1 MDLTFPQCA
10 NVILHQF
17 FHKWSRK
24 RLGQLHKHY
33 CTGTVKEQ
41 WIFGLTEPLDSSKA
55 RAEKWE
61 IGTSLQTPFASESQI
76 NSVPWLCAR
85 NLDPFWFKNW
95 EREIVCIW
103 RRGTSR
109 GNQATALNAS
119 GSSVWNDLFPDFSWL
134 LPSIQRFPK
143 FETGDDIDLKAL
155 SVFNRWSGSSLRAA
169 WRWLL
174 TNISLSMV
182 NKPRRQWWG
191 GAYVRTSYS

>member
-85 NLDPFWFKNW
+85 NLDPFWFKNLEKGKLCVFGDV
-95 EREIVCIW
+95 ERREGIRPQPW
-103 RRGTSR
+103 M
-109 GNQATALNAS
+109 
-119 GSSVWNDLFPDFSWL
+119 L
-134 LPSIQRFPK
+134 LVLQ
-143 FETGDDIDLKAL
+143 FETTFFQISHGFFHQSRDFRSLKL
-155 SVFNRWSGSSLRAA
+155 VTIL
-169 WRWLL
+169 
-174 TNISLSMV
+174 ISRL
-182 NKPRRQWWG
+182 
-191 GAYVRTSYS
+191 

>member
-41 WIFGLTEPLDSSKA
+41 WIFCLTEPLDSSKA

-95 EREIVCIW
+95 EKGNCVYLETWNVARESGHSLECFW
-103 RRGTSR
+103 FFSLKRPFSR
-109 GNQATALNAS
+109 FLMAS
-119 GSSVWNDLFPDFSWL
+119 SINPEISEVWNWW
-134 LPSIQRFPK
+134 RY
-143 FETGDDIDLKAL
+143 
-155 SVFNRWSGSSLRAA
+155 WSQGSKCFQQVKWSSLRAA

-191 GAYVRTSYS
+191 GAYVGRS